1 MGESARFTDHRGGN
15 VNMNMKFG
23 ASIWPFKWDT
33 PYEETIPRIAKL
45 GFKAIEL
52 IAWDQTILNEYYT
65 PQRIK
70 ELRNIVAGEGMEISE
85 FVSTPR
91 GMADPDKATRANAV
105 EYFKKMLEVAD
116 GLGTK
121 MVNSVSVH
129 PFNIEFPRITDR
141 PLMQEQRVEI
151 PSGLDWKQNWLD
163 YVDVVR
169 QCANLCEAAG
179 FRYALESHPY
189 RYMANAAGMLRLLD
203 HVQSPA
209 LGMNFDPSHLFPV
222 GEIPQVVIYQLGDRV
237 FHCHFSD
244 NDGTTNAHWRPGK
257 GKIDWQAV
265 LVALKDVGYNG
276 VISIE
281 LEDVPGV
288 SRRMPIPSGAVR
300 SAENASEA
308 FDRENVASMRYI
320 REIAE
325 QVGVVIE

>member
-1 MGESARFTDHRGGN
+1 MS
-15 VNMNMKFG
+15 MKFG

-70 ELRNIVAGEGMEISE
+70 ELRTIVAGEGMEISE

-105 EYFKKMLEVAD
+105 EYFKRMLEVAD

-141 PLMQEQRVEI
+141 PLMQEQLVEI
-151 PSGLDWKQNWLD
+151 PSGLDWKQNWVD

-300 SAENASEA
+300 RAENANEA

-325 QVGVVIE
+325 QVGVVID

>member
-1 MGESARFTDHRGGN
+1 
-15 VNMNMKFG
+15 MKFG

-52 IAWDQTILNEYYT
+52 IAWDHTILNEYYT
-65 PQRIK
+65 PQRVK
-70 ELRNIVAGEGMEISE
+70 ELRTIIENEGMEISE

-105 EYFKKMLEVAD
+105 EHFKKMLDVAD

-141 PLMQEQRVEI
+141 PLTQEQRVEI
-151 PSGLDWKQNWLD
+151 PTGLDWKQNWED
-163 YVDVVR
+163 YVEVMR
-169 QCANLCEAAG
+169 QCATLCEAAG

-222 GEIPQVVIYQLGDRV
+222 GEIPHVVIYQLGDRI

-265 LVALKDVGYNG
+265 LVALKDVGFDG

-288 SRRMPIPSGAVR
+288 SRRMPTPSGAVR
-300 SAENASEA
+300 SAERASEA
-308 FDRENVASMRYI
+308 FDRENVASVRYI

-325 QVGVVIE
+325 QIGIAIE

>member
-1 MGESARFTDHRGGN
+1 
-15 VNMNMKFG
+15 MKFG

-52 IAWDQTILNEYYT
+52 IAWDRTILNEYYT
-65 PQRIK
+65 PQRVK
-70 ELRNIVAGEGMEISE
+70 ELRSLVEGEGMEISE

-91 GMADPDKATRANAV
+91 GMADPDKATRAAAV
-105 EYFKKMLEVAD
+105 EHFKEMLEVAD

-121 MVNSVSVH
+121 IVNSVSVH

-141 PLMQEQRVEI
+141 PLMQEQLVDI
-151 PSGLDWKQNWLD
+151 PPGLDWKQNWED
-163 YVDVVR
+163 YVEVVR

-189 RYMANAAGMLRLLD
+189 RYMANAAGMLRLIEQ
-203 HVQSPA
+203 VQSPA

-257 GKIDWQAV
+257 GKVDWQAI
-265 LVALKDVGYNG
+265 LVALKDVGFDG

-288 SRRMPIPSGAVR
+288 SRRMPIASGVVR
-300 SAENASEA
+300 RGETREDA
-308 FDRENVASMRYI
+308 FDRENVLSVQYVLD
-320 REIAE
+320 IAD
-325 QVGVVIE
+325 QIGISIAWDGAR

>member
-1 MGESARFTDHRGGN
+1 MRGMGEGS
-15 VNMNMKFG
+15 MKFG

-52 IAWDQTILNEYYT
+52 IAWDRTILDEYYT
-65 PQRIK
+65 PTRIK
-70 ELRNIVAGEGMEISE
+70 ELRGIIESEGLELSE

-91 GMADPDKATRANAV
+91 AMADPDPAKRADAV
-105 EYFKKMLEVAD
+105 EYFKRMLEVAD

-141 PLMQEQRVEI
+141 PLMQEQLVAL
-151 PSGLDWKQNWLD
+151 PSGLDWKRNWAD
-163 YVDVVR
+163 YVDVMR
-169 QCANLCEAAG
+169 QCATLCEAGG

-189 RYMANAAGMLRLLD
+189 RYMANAAAMLRLLD

-209 LGMNFDPSHLFPV
+209 LGMNFDPSHLFPM
-222 GEIPQVVIYQLGDRV
+222 GEIPQVVIYQLGARI

-257 GKIDWQAV
+257 GKIDWQAT
-265 LVALKDVGYNG
+265 LIALKDVGFNG
-276 VISIE
+276 TISIE

-288 SRRMPIPSGAVR
+288 SRRAPIASGVVR
-300 SAENASEA
+300 TGQSPQDA
-308 FDRENVASMRYI
+308 FDAENVASVRYL
-320 REIAE
+320 RDIAE
-325 QVGVVIE
+325 QIGVQIEWGGR

>member
-1 MGESARFTDHRGGN
+1 

-65 PQRIK
+65 PQRIR
-70 ELRNIVAGEGMEISE
+70 ELRNIVADEGMEISE

-91 GMADPDKATRANAV
+91 GMADPDRATRANAV
-105 EYFKKMLEVAD
+105 EYFKRMLEVAD
-116 GLGTK
+116 GLGTR

-151 PSGLDWKQNWLD
+151 PSGLDWKQNWVD

-203 HVQSPA
+203 HVPSPA

-300 SAENASEA
+300 STENASEA

-320 REIAE
+320 REIAA

>member
-1 MGESARFTDHRGGN
+1 
-15 VNMNMKFG
+15 MKFG

-52 IAWDQTILNEYYT
+52 IAWDRATLDEYYT
-65 PQRIK
+65 PRRIK
-70 ELRNIVAGEGMEISE
+70 ALREIAEGEGLEISE

-91 GMADPDKATRANAV
+91 GMADPDTAVRAGAV
-105 EYFKKMLEVAD
+105 EHFKKMLEVAD

-121 MVNSVSVH
+121 MVNSVSVY
-129 PFNIEFPRITDR
+129 PFNLEFPRITDR
-141 PLMQEQRVEI
+141 PLMQEQLVDL
-151 PSGLDWKQNWLD
+151 PAGLDWKQNWED
-163 YVDVVR
+163 YVDVMR
-169 QCANLCEAAG
+169 QCATLCEAAG

-189 RYMANAAGMLRLLD
+189 RYVANAAGMLRLLD

-209 LGMNFDPSHLFPV
+209 LGMNVDPSHLFPV

-265 LVALKDVGYNG
+265 LTALSDVGFDG

-288 SRRMPIPSGAVR
+288 SRRVPIPSGAVR
-300 SAENASEA
+300 GSETPSEA
-308 FDRENVASMRYI
+308 FDRENVASVRYL
-320 REIAE
+320 REIATRI
-325 QVGVVIE
+325 GIAIA